1 MFYIIKESY
10 NNKKNTKDKFKNY
23 RRTRKMLGYYNI
35 KSGGQIQIER
45 KEFEEVYYRINHPQ
59 YNINKVYKRKIACT
73 NEGQFIQTQL
83 GRVYLDKVI
92 AI

>member
-1 MFYIIKESY
+1 
-10 NNKKNTKDKFKNY
+10 
-23 RRTRKMLGYYNI
+23 MLGYYNL
-35 KSGGQIQIER
+35 KNGGQIQIER
-45 KEFEEVYYRINHPQ
+45 KEYEEVYYRINHPH
-59 YNINKVYKRKIACT
+59 YDIDKVYKRKIDYT